1 MDKADDL
8 GEEARDVRL
17 DIPFPAQQLV
27 LVHGVG
33 ADDPV
38 EIALSVGGVEVIN
51 GSAVE
56 ERKGDRA
63 DHLGSA
69 QVLEAFHALY
79 QGAAG
84 ADHVVGHENG
94 LAFHVAQEPHL
105 ADVGLRG
112 VLAHL
117 GVVPFLVEK
126 GQGPLEGVGV
136 ELVAVHRSGIGSED
150 DEVLGL
156 DIHDGHQLFDYLE
169 GGVEVFQPELVE
181 AIFDFP
187 GMNVQGDDP
196 VGAEVF
202 QHGAHPGGGEAFP
215 SLFLVL
221 PRIGIHGQHQVDALG
236 PGLHGR
242 IDGDE
247 EVEDM
252 VVHRHHPLDRPF
264 VEGDGL
270 VVFDILEYVDV
281 LTPDGFQ
288 NFGLDL
294 SVGEEG
300 MPGVYLEARGS
311 VFIRGSRH
319 EQIAGIGIVR
329 EIDFPDGELLADV
342 VPRGERLGFPVEA
355 SLVNPGQLA
364 DYVVREDFGA
374 GASDDTQFGWVGI
387 THGFAALSC
396 GLD

>member
-1 MDKADDL
+1 
-8 GEEARDVRL
+8 
-17 DIPFPAQQLV
+17 
-27 LVHGVG
+27 
-33 ADDPV
+33 
-38 EIALSVGGVEVIN
+38 
-51 GSAVE
+51 
-56 ERKGDRA
+56 
-63 DHLGSA
+63 
-69 QVLEAFHALY
+69 
-79 QGAAG
+79 
-84 ADHVVGHENG
+84 
-94 LAFHVAQEPHL
+94 
-105 ADVGLRG
+105 
-112 VLAHL
+112 
-117 GVVPFLVEK
+117 
-126 GQGPLEGVGV
+126 
-136 ELVAVHRSGIGSED
+136 
-150 DEVLGL
+150 
-156 DIHDGHQLFDYLE
+156 
-169 GGVEVFQPELVE
+169 
-181 AIFDFP
+181 
-187 GMNVQGDDP
+187 
-196 VGAEVF
+196 
-202 QHGAHPGGGEAFP
+202 
-215 SLFLVL
+215 
-221 PRIGIHGQHQVDALG
+221 
-236 PGLHGR
+236 
-242 IDGDE
+242 
-247 EVEDM
+247 M

-288 NFGLDL
+288 NFGLDF

-300 MPGVYLEARGS
+300 MPGVYLETRGS